1 MIYQSVQIYQLDNF
15 EHAKETQNITYLDRL
30 AKASVNVDWS
40 SLPTARKIGMS
51 SELIKKVYK

>member
-1 MIYQSVQIYQLDNF
+1 MIYQSVQIYQLGIIST
-15 EHAKETQNITYLDRL
+15 AKETQNITYLDRL

-51 SELIKKVYK
+51 SELIKSIK